1 MTKTLMLLLWEGIYP
16 YEYMDS
22 WKRFNET
29 LLPGLKY
36 FYNKLK
42 MKSNTDTDYQDAKN
56 VS

>member
-1 MTKTLMLLLWEGIYP
+1 MLLLWEGIYP

-36 FYNKLK
+36 FCNKLK